1 MRGAVILNSEAEARL
16 PERPL
21 LEPQS
26 TSFFLLLIVVF
37 AGLMW
42 WLAVAK
48 QLVFRVLAAC
58 LAFIPAMLFGVA
70 AVNKYYDYYQN
81 WNSAVS
87 DMTGQSGQTA
97 EVPTTDAGAGV
108 KFGTY
113 LGNTVDAA
121 VARQQG
127 YTLKLSLPGASS
139 HITRTVYVYLPPQYF
154 QPSYRNY
161 RFPAVEL
168 LHGFPGTPLDW
179 ITVVGVTTTLQN
191 LLQTGLAKPVVLVMP
206 DANGGRAISLQCL
219 NQVHGPQDATYLADD
234 LPNDISR
241 VLRVQPAGR
250 AWGVAGYSEG
260 GFCAANLALR
270 YPGRFGYSGV
280 LSGYFAPSDNQLGRP
295 PRLVNPFGKNA
306 VLRREN
312 TPDDLVSTVPAGTR
326 LPLFWLGVG
335 SGDHSDLRSAEFFQ
349 QLLEIREPG
358 VPLKIV
364 PGGGHTMITWRAL
377 IPPLLEW
384 MSPQLASEVS
394 LQAARQA
401 RAQAEKTAI
410 AEHKKPHQPL

>member
-1 MRGAVILNSEAEARL
+1 
-16 PERPL
+16 
-21 LEPQS
+21 
-26 TSFFLLLIVVF
+26 
-37 AGLMW
+37 
-42 WLAVAK
+42 
-48 QLVFRVLAAC
+48 
-58 LAFIPAMLFGVA
+58 MLFGVA

-113 LGNTVDAA
+113 LGNTVDPA

-295 PRLVNPFGKNA
+295 PRL
-306 VLRREN
+306 
-312 TPDDLVSTVPAGTR
+312 
-326 LPLFWLGVG
+326 
-335 SGDHSDLRSAEFFQ
+335 
-349 QLLEIREPG
+349 
-358 VPLKIV
+358 
-364 PGGGHTMITWRAL
+364 
-377 IPPLLEW
+377 
-384 MSPQLASEVS
+384 
-394 LQAARQA
+394 
-401 RAQAEKTAI
+401 
-410 AEHKKPHQPL
+410 

>member
-1 MRGAVILNSEAEARL
+1 LI
-16 PERPL
+16 
-21 LEPQS
+21 EPQS

-48 QLVFRVLAAC
+48 QTVFRVLAAC

-81 WNSAVS
+81 WNSAIS

-97 EVPTTDAGAGV
+97 EVPTTDAGAGQ
-108 KFGTY
+108 KFSTY
-113 LGNTVDAA
+113 LGNTVDPAI
-121 VARQQG
+121 AREQG
-127 YTLKLSLPGASS
+127 YTLKLSVYGPIS

-154 QPSYRNY
+154 QPSYRDY
-161 RFPAVEL
+161 RFPAIEL

-179 ITVVGVTTTLQN
+179 ITVVGIPTTLQS
-191 LLQTGLAKPVVLVMP
+191 LLQTGLAKPAVLVMP
-206 DANGGRAISLQCL
+206 DANGGRTISLQCL
-219 NQVHGPQDATYLADD
+219 NQVRGPQDATYLAED
-234 LPNDISR
+234 LPNYISQ

-270 YPGRFGYSGV
+270 YSDRFGYSGV
-280 LSGYFAPSDNQLGRP
+280 LSGYFIPSDNQLGHP
-295 PRLVNPFGKNA
+295 PRLVNPFGDNPL
-306 VLRREN
+306 LRREN
-312 TPDDLVSTVPAGTR
+312 TPDDLISTVPPGAR

-335 SGDHSDLRSAEFFQ
+335 SGDHADLTSAQFFQ
-349 QLLEIREPG
+349 QLLEIRQPG
-358 VPLKIV
+358 VPLKVV

-377 IPPLLEW
+377 IPPMLEW
-384 MSPQLASEVS
+384 MTPQLANQVNIA
-394 LQAARQA
+394 AARQA
-401 RAQAEKTAI
+401 RAADQKAEA
-410 AEHKKPHQPL
+410 AEHQPHQPA